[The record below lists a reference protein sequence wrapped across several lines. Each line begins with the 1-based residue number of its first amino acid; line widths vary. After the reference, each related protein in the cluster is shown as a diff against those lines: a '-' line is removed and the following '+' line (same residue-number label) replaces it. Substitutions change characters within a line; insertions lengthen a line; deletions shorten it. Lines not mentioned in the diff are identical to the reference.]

1 MECDEVL
8 LFERATFLIISFC
21 ERIRH
26 RDGHRFEKVS
36 NIIKGF
42 KLSCRFVYLLRITH
56 YPFIIF
62 ETTKIFLIDVKTK
75 ANQVLID

>member
-21 ERIRH
+21 ERASH
-26 RDGHRFEKVS
+26 RDVHRFEKVS

-42 KLSCRFVYLLRITH
+42 KLSCRLVLQHIVYICYIYYYNYTYVH
-56 YPFIIF
+56 
-62 ETTKIFLIDVKTK
+62 
-75 ANQVLID
+75 